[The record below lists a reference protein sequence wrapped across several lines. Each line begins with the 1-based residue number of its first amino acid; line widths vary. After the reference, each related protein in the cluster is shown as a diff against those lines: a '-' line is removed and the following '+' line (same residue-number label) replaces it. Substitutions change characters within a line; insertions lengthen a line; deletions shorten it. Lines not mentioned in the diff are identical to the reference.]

1 MEFDGRK
8 VKPMRRKGIIRVTQD
23 NQGMKQF
30 QWCDADTK
38 NAIDVSSISCF
49 NEFRVFMCSQATA
62 NLRRSSNLRTGCTCW
77 SFSQLNRDSS
87 IGFRKMT
94 RKRILSQLKRFIII

>member
-38 NAIDVSSISCF
+38 NAIDVSSIIYNKLF
-49 NEFRVFMCSQATA
+49 
-62 NLRRSSNLRTGCTCW
+62 
-77 SFSQLNRDSS
+77 
-87 IGFRKMT
+87 
-94 RKRILSQLKRFIII
+94 

>member
-38 NAIDVSSISCF
+38 NAIDVSSKSILLYESAIT
-49 NEFRVFMCSQATA
+49 NP
-62 NLRRSSNLRTGCTCW
+62 
-77 SFSQLNRDSS
+77 SFSLY
-87 IGFRKMT
+87 
-94 RKRILSQLKRFIII
+94 SQLDQIAVCKGQDVAWHEQVSP